1 MRAYLAGPALFAPGL
16 EGWEASRPVLAR
28 EAPYIEAPFT
38 PGPPAI
44 LPPAERRRAG
54 TAIRLAIAA
63 ATAAIEAAD
72 VDPATLASVFG
83 SSNGD
88 GTVIA
93 SILEALATETR
104 AVSPTQFHNSV
115 HNGAAAYWSIGTGC
129 GQPSTSLGCHDDTFA
144 ASLLRAVVD
153 ARAEDRPVLLC
164 VYDAPLP
171 APLDAVR
178 PTTVP
183 AAAAMILT
191 EAPLATSCAALDVRY
206 VATPA
211 PGAVEPDHPGLR
223 PLYHAN
229 PAARCLRLLE
239 AVARRREDAVCI
251 GYLDDAH
258 LEVRLRPC

>member
-1 MRAYLAGPALFAPGL
+1 MTVYLAGPTLFAPGL
-16 EGWEASRPVLAR
+16 NGWEASRAVLAG
-28 EAPYIEAPFT
+28 ETPYIEAPFV

-54 TAIRLAIAA
+54 IAIRLAVAA
-63 ATAAIEAAD
+63 ATAAIDASSI
-72 VDPATLASVFG
+72 DPATLSSVFG

-88 GTVIA
+88 GAVIA
-93 SILEALATETR
+93 GILAALAAETR

-129 GQPSTSLGCHDDTFA
+129 GQPSTSLGCHDNTFA
-144 ASLLRAVVD
+144 ASLLRTVVD

-178 PTTVP
+178 RTSVS

-191 EAPLATSCAALDVRY
+191 AAPIARSCVALDVRY
-206 VATPA
+206 VASPA
-211 PGAVEPDHPGLR
+211 PGPVEPDNPDLR

-229 PAARCLRLLE
+229 PAARCLRLME
-239 AVARRREDAVCI
+239 AVARRREDRLSI
-251 GYLDDAH
+251 GYLEDAH
-258 LEVRLRPC
+258 LEVRVRPC